1 MTEFLHQVVAN
12 REYRQHDIVLHR
24 ALREQIL
31 RGVGLTDDPWEVST
45 PVTYPT
51 NEDLGTV

>member
-31 RGVGLTDDPWEVST
+31 RSREELTDDPWATEEQV
-45 PVTYPT
+45 
-51 NEDLGTV
+51 NG

>member
-1 MTEFLHQVVAN
+1 MSEFLHQVVAN

-31 RGVGLTDDPWEVST
+31 RSREELYGSDPWATEEQA
-45 PVTYPT
+45 
-51 NEDLGTV
+51 NG

>member
-12 REYRQHDIVLHR
+12 REYRQHDIVLQS

-45 PVTYPT
+45 PVTYSF
-51 NEDLGTV
+51 NEDSEAV

>member
-12 REYRQHDIVLHR
+12 REYRQHDIVLQS

-31 RGVGLTDDPWEVST
+31 RGVGLTDDQWEVST
-45 PVTYPT
+45 HVTYSF
-51 NEDLGTV
+51 NEDSEAV